1 MVIILGFIA
10 KLISSRSLKISKS
23 VSLSIELIIVVIKLS
38 LTKYKLRQTMK
49 LIIISLILIFTNSCI
64 QNEPEHK
71 WLSGNEYERLD
82 TVAKHLRGNDLVM
95 WEVDFRH
102 KKLYEAIKTYN
113 KPYALY
119 QLKKIELTMEL
130 GSERRSKRKK
140 SYDWFFTNA
149 IPAMQEAIE
158 NDHMPMEEFK
168 SFTAKCVTCHT
179 MEKVA
184 YMPVIKP
191 WE

>member
-1 MVIILGFIA
+1 M
-10 KLISSRSLKISKS
+10 
-23 VSLSIELIIVVIKLS
+23 
-38 LTKYKLRQTMK
+38 YKRQ
-49 LIIISLILIFTNSCI
+49 I